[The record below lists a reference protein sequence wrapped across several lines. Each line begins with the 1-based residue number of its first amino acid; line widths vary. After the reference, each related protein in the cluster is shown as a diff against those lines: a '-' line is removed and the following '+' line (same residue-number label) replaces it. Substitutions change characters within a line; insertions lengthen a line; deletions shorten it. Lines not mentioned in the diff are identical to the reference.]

1 MHVHNVV
8 KVVDDNEKLQAMNS
22 APANMQHGPV
32 T

>member
-8 KVVDDNEKLQAMNS
+8 KVVDDNEKLQVMHS
-22 APANMQHGPV
+22 APASIHGPV